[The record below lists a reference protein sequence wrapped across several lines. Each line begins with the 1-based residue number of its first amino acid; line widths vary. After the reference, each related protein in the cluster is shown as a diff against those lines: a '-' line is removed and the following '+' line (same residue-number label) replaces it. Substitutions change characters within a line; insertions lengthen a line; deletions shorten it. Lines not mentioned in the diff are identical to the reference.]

1 MSSPPCS
8 RGQSSYTIWARLSQL
23 PSVSRDPLEPA
34 ELCLFTENYG
44 ANVLYSKS
52 LNQNNKYQVAMT
64 FQCLQ
69 TRQYNYREDDP
80 EQQAREARESLTLSF
95 GYRTLDMF
103 SARFLSNTA
112 SM

>member
-44 ANVLYSKS
+44 ANLLY
-52 LNQNNKYQVAMT
+52 
-64 FQCLQ
+64 
-69 TRQYNYREDDP
+69 
-80 EQQAREARESLTLSF
+80 
-95 GYRTLDMF
+95 
-103 SARFLSNTA
+103 
-112 SM
+112 